1 MTTYPSDIQIPNGYV
16 HLWQSYLQAQGVQPQ
31 QLELSDSLQQYVQHV
46 LSLPIDGQS
55 SCQAFIT
62 LLEQTRQQLNTA
74 YLVFE
79 LARFIRP
86 EHFGVLGYMA
96 SRSNSVAEALQYI
109 AQFSRLVIDAN
120 EAVPMQIQQQ
130 DDLLIVSWPNPQ
142 DQSTL
147 IHEITFACMLQLARQ
162 MFAAEHFPLRRV
174 HFAHAPQTALYQY
187 QKFYGCEV
195 LFDQPDYQLV
205 LSIDS
210 LQLQPQQPDPTLIG
224 ILKKQAEEAMAAKPL
239 LEGLDQKLRHLIAD
253 YLRLQQQAPKL
264 DELAVELCMSSRTLQ
279 RQLSEL
285 GTSFKQ
291 LLNMERIKRCEL
303 LLPQKL
309 SLTEIASQLGYSD
322 QSALARA
329 YKAHCGQTLTERR
342 RVLRQQQTTN
352 KKRLNS
358 RLEN

>member
-1 MTTYPSDIQIPNGYV
+1 
-16 HLWQSYLQAQGVQPQ
+16 
-31 QLELSDSLQQYVQHV
+31 
-46 LSLPIDGQS
+46 
-55 SCQAFIT
+55 
-62 LLEQTRQQLNTA
+62 
-74 YLVFE
+74 
-79 LARFIRP
+79 
-86 EHFGVLGYMA
+86 
-96 SRSNSVAEALQYI
+96 
-109 AQFSRLVIDAN
+109 
-120 EAVPMQIQQQ
+120 
-130 DDLLIVSWPNPQ
+130 
-142 DQSTL
+142 
-147 IHEITFACMLQLARQ
+147 MLQLARQ

-291 LLNMERIKRCEL
+291 LLDMERIKRCEL